1 MAKRIREPIRVEA
14 YVTVNGEEV
23 NVDTLT
29 QEQKQQLATWLK
41 KTYLNELFR
50 GQAVF
55 YEKGAET

>member
-55 YEKGAET
+55 TERSKA

>member
-14 YVTVNGEEV
+14 FVTVDGQEV

-29 QEQKQQLATWLK
+29 PEQKVRFATALK

-55 YEKGAET
+55 YEKERAT

>member
-1 MAKRIREPIRVEA
+1 MGKRIREPIRVEA
-14 YVTVNGEEV
+14 FVTVDGREV

-29 QEQKQQLATWLK
+29 PEQKVRFATALK

-55 YEKGAET
+55 YEKEQT

>member
-1 MAKRIREPIRVEA
+1 MGKRVREPIRVEA
-14 YVTVNGEEV
+14 FVTVDGREV

-29 QEQKQQLATWLK
+29 PEQKVKFATALK

-55 YEKGAET
+55 CEKEQA